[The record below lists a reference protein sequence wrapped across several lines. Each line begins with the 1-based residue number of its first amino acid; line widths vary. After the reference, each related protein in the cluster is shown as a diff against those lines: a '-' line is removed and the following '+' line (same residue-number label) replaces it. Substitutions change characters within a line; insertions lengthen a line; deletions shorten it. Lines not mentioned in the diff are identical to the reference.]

1 MCCTALARSSLALAL
16 TRHISTFPA
25 PPTSLCCTGH
35 CIPGIALV
43 PPATCSS
50 VAKPVSPLPL
60 QVDISTFPGT
70 PGRRVLHWA
79 VDDWQKPDQAIW
91 PAGTVSVDDKA
102 VQTPVHEGARIQMT
116 LPKV

>member
-1 MCCTALARSSLALAL
+1 MRDLAAFRAPLA
-16 TRHISTFPA
+16 SV
-25 PPTSLCCTGH
+25 CCTGRKITDMTSVPSSALLT
-35 CIPGIALV
+35 CIPHPHMLF
-43 PPATCSS
+43 
-50 VAKPVSPLPL
+50 K
-60 QVDISTFPGT
+60 VDISTFPGT